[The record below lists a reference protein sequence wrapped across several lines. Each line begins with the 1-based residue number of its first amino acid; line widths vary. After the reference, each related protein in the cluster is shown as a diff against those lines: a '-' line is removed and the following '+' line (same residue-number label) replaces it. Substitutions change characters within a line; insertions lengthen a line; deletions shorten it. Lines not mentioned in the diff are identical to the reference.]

1 MQEINISKQKAI
13 LKVLDYISKEIFDD
27 DDIKFIVKE
36 KVITPIMHML
46 YIQLQPYILMLIGC
60 IIIIIISSLL
70 SLIMFFF
77 MYLKK

>member
-70 SLIMFFF
+70 SFIMFFF